1 MQLQTTL
8 AHHLFNYMQPMHYTS
23 KNASLLA
30 PRMERA
36 SILLLSTVIKGD
48 HLFDVDHVWNEVLG
62 VS

>member
-1 MQLQTTL
+1 
-8 AHHLFNYMQPMHYTS
+8 MQPMHYTS

-48 HLFDVDHVWNEVLG
+48 HLFDVDHVWKEVLG